1 MERLKMDNRIID
13 GARSGKRRF
22 QEHLWRI
29 LHWQAWRNG
38 AAISSSCQGK
48 WRVDEWFEE
57 TKEENWYSSRKDGLD
72 PSQGRGWYRKWEV
85 KRGKMISLKKKK
97 KVLKKKQIDW
107 QPGED
112 GWPSFALNTISFF
125 FFLTCS
131 GNLAAM
137 WKGELCITWEVQHN
151 L

>member
-1 MERLKMDNRIID
+1 MVGRVEYVEMERLKMDNRIID

-57 TKEENWYSSRKDGLD
+57 TKEEN
-72 PSQGRGWYRKWEV
+72 
-85 KRGKMISLKKKK
+85 
-97 KVLKKKQIDW
+97 
-107 QPGED
+107 
-112 GWPSFALNTISFF
+112 
-125 FFLTCS
+125 
-131 GNLAAM
+131 
-137 WKGELCITWEVQHN
+137 
-151 L
+151 